1 MTSIQTMSI
10 EKTCLSLTKLYSNFT
25 KHVVPIPQLQQ
36 HNAPIAESER
46 LTNLSKYFVDTTLK
60 SHMSYKHT
68 NVCNLSSYEMSRLH
82 TFLCDNFF
90 EKETYRV
97 KISLTFLRALIQNHE
112 LFYIENDDNLVSLII
127 LNIDDVKIENIQT
140 KFMNIKFICTNKSYR
155 NKHLAGK
162 LLRHVQLYYLQSEEQ
177 ILSGIYS
184 SNLNFGKFTSKL
196 RFFYRPINP
205 NVLISAGFNGFKEA
219 DLKISNEELKAYYKL
234 DTSYTLQMRSYNS
247 DQFDCIYEL
256 YINSLSKYTLTIK
269 YEKEYLR
276 NLLANDDVVTYCVY
290 ENGEIV
296 DFVSYFKT
304 YHETALSGK
313 KQDIQIG
320 TVFIYSTETTNIYK
334 LIRNLLV
341 KMYENNVD
349 MLAMTDNMES
359 DSIFELCKFVDSQSF
374 DFVYLYNWNINTI
387 PSNAVG
393 GMICF

>member
-1 MTSIQTMSI
+1 MSI

-36 HNAPIAESER
+36 HNAPIADSER
-46 LTNLSKYFVDTTLK
+46 LNNLSKYFVDTTLK

-68 NVCNLSSYEMSRLH
+68 NVSNLTSYEMSRLH

-90 EKETYRV
+90 EKETYRI

-112 LFYIENDDNLVSLII
+112 LFYIEDDDNLVGLIV
-127 LNIDDVKIENIQT
+127 LNIDDVEIENVQT
-140 KFMNIKFICTNKSYR
+140 KFMNIKFVCTNKSYR
-155 NKHLAGK
+155 NKHLTGK
-162 LLRHVQLYYLQSEEQ
+162 LLRHVQLYYLQSEKQ
-177 ILSGIYS
+177 IMSGIYS

-219 DLKISNEELKAYYKL
+219 DLKISNDELKTYYKL
-234 DTSYTLQMRSYNS
+234 DMSYTLQMRNYDSNQS
-247 DQFDCIYEL
+247 DQFDRIYDL
-256 YINSLSKYTLTIK
+256 YINSLSKYALTIK
-269 YEKEYLR
+269 FEKEYLR

-290 ENGEIV
+290 ENNEIV
-296 DFVSYFKT
+296 DFISYFKT
-304 YHETALSGK
+304 YHETALTGK

-320 TVFIYSTETTNIYK
+320 TVFLYSTEITNAYR
-334 LIRNLLV
+334 LIRNLLI
-341 KMYENNVD
+341 KMFENNVD
-349 MLAMTDNMES
+349 MLAMTDNMAS

-374 DFVYLYNWNINTI
+374 DFIYLYNWNVSPI
-387 PSNAVG
+387 PSNAVN